1 MSEHTT
7 HHERAL
13 VGLVLLDPSTIDRTE
28 IELGSYSWTDDI
40 CAKLWPILTDMRRE
54 GDPIADIRSVAMQAK
69 PVGVSAGEIAR
80 LASSDA
86 GLVGQDAYHLSFLM
100 DESNKRRLL
109 RIATEIQ
116 RRVEISSEDPDLIQD
131 WITKQLATTSTRTSA
146 KNAGEIMADVID
158 QSRNKKTITAIK
170 TGLADLDR
178 CIGGFRPG
186 QLVILAARPSVG
198 KSALAAQIA
207 IHAAKDSHNVLF
219 VSLEMTSQETVA
231 RALAMET
238 SLDMRKIIDGK
249 LDSHEITHADR
260 IAQTY
265 KKIPLMI
272 EDKRGLNIDRLSM
285 LIRST
290 AARSKL
296 GLVCID
302 YLGLIAGD
310 RKKPRWESVSEISNQ
325 LKTIAQ
331 TESIPILAL
340 CQLSRDSEGEVPKL
354 SHLRDSGS
362 IEQDADIVL
371 LLHRESRTALKSE
384 LFVAKNRNGPIAR
397 IELCYTANRFEF
409 QGAFN
414 DFGDHR

>member
-1 MSEHTT
+1 
-7 HHERAL
+7 
-13 VGLVLLDPSTIDRTE
+13 
-28 IELGSYSWTDDI
+28 
-40 CAKLWPILTDMRRE
+40 
-54 GDPIADIRSVAMQAK
+54 
-69 PVGVSAGEIAR
+69 
-80 LASSDA
+80 
-86 GLVGQDAYHLSFLM
+86 
-100 DESNKRRLL
+100 
-109 RIATEIQ
+109 
-116 RRVEISSEDPDLIQD
+116 
-131 WITKQLATTSTRTSA
+131 
-146 KNAGEIMADVID
+146 
-158 QSRNKKTITAIK
+158 
-170 TGLADLDR
+170 
-178 CIGGFRPG
+178 
-186 QLVILAARPSVG
+186 
-198 KSALAAQIA
+198 
-207 IHAAKDSHNVLF
+207 
-219 VSLEMTSQETVA
+219 
-231 RALAMET
+231 
-238 SLDMRKIIDGK
+238 
-249 LDSHEITHADR
+249 
-260 IAQTY
+260 
-265 KKIPLMI
+265 MI

-397 IELCYTANRFEF
+397 IELSYTANRFEF
-409 QGAFN
+409 QGSFD
-414 DFGDHR
+414 DFRDHR